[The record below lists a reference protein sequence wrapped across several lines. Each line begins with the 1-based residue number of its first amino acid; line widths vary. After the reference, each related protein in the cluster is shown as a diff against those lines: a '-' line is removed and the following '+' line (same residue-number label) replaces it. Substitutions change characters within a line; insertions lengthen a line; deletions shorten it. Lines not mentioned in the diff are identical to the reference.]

1 MHFIETINQI
11 PLMRD
16 NISTDTIFRIE
27 NLIQKQFSK
36 QKQKEENELFVRSIL
51 QNELLIKIDSL

>member
-1 MHFIETINQI
+1 
-11 PLMRD
+11 MREI
-16 NISTDTIFRIE
+16 ISTDTIFRIE
-27 NLIQKQFSK
+27 KLIQKQFSK

>member
-1 MHFIETINQI
+1 MHFIETITQI
-11 PLMRD
+11 SLMRE
-16 NISTDTIFRIE
+16 IILTDTIFRIE

-51 QNELLIKIDSL
+51 QNELLIKIDSI